1 MKRFKLIAAAAAS
14 LGGYVNRL
22 NDYPVPFVD
31 ILVIIFWVEMV
42 GHLIGGRLYVVATY
56 YSSLN
61 SKRVNGIR
69 IIQNEFDRGQ
79 I

>member
-42 GHLIGGRLYVVATY
+42 GHLIGGRW
-56 YSSLN
+56 
-61 SKRVNGIR
+61 
-69 IIQNEFDRGQ
+69 
-79 I
+79 

>member
-31 ILVIIFWVEMV
+31 IFVIIFWVEMV
-42 GHLIGGRLYVVATY
+42 GHLIGGRW
-56 YSSLN
+56 
-61 SKRVNGIR
+61 
-69 IIQNEFDRGQ
+69 
-79 I
+79 